1 MTAPGKTSSME
12 KNTADLKR
20 RLKATWMAGDYDR
33 FSRYMESDAEQF
45 FLRLRLQPGIRLL
58 DVGCGA
64 GQVALIAARAGLY
77 ATGCDIATNWLEKAR
92 LRAAAEKLPAAF
104 DEGDAESLPYA
115 DASFEAVVSL
125 VGAMFAPRPELV
137 AAELTRVCTPGGTIA
152 MANWTPDGFI
162 GQMFRAISR
171 YIAPSG
177 APSPVLWGDEET
189 VRARLTEGIA
199 RLRFTR
205 RMYHFDYPFPPEG
218 VVQFFRANYGPMSR
232 AFESLDAPAQEE
244 LRSELVRLWSQHN
257 YDGANRTQVQAEY
270 LEVVAA
276 RE

>member
-1 MTAPGKTSSME
+1 MTSSTE
-12 KNTADLKR
+12 KDTADLKR
-20 RLKATWMAGDYDR
+20 RLRATWMAGDYDR

-58 DVGCGA
+58 DVACGA

-77 ATGCDIATNWLEKAR
+77 ATGCDIATNWIEKAR
-92 LRAAAEKLPAAF
+92 LRAAAEKLPAIF

-125 VGAMFAPRPELV
+125 VGAMFAPRPHLV
-137 AAELTRVCTPGGTIA
+137 AGELTRVCTPGGTIA

-189 VRARLTEGIA
+189 VRERLKDGIA
-199 RLRFTR
+199 HLRLTR

-218 VVQFFRANYGPMSR
+218 VVEFFRGNYGPMCR

-257 YDGANRTQVQAEY
+257 YDGASRTQVQAEY
-270 LEVVAA
+270 LEVIAT